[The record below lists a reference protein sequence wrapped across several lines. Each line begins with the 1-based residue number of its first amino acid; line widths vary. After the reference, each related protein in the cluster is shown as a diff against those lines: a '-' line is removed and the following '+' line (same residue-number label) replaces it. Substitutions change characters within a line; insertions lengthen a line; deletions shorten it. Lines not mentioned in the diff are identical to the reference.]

1 MLARHIRRSLAND
14 LTVQL
19 REDILTGRK
28 QPGEYLRLQSL
39 SEEFQVS
46 LSPIRETLSVLSNEG
61 LVIQIGQRGYK
72 VAPLL
77 RDHLIDATR
86 SRIELE
92 TLCLR
97 KSIEEGDNDWAAG
110 VVSSYWKL
118 NRIEQDEWT
127 ADSILEWESCHHDFH
142 EALVAGCNSFMLVEF
157 CGTARRVTDRFRRIR
172 VQRTSPDQL
181 VWKEHETI
189 YELAINRRA
198 DDAVNALSAHI
209 QRASDRILQEHF

>member
-1 MLARHIRRSLAND
+1 MLARNIRRSLTND
-14 LTVQL
+14 LTVRL

-39 SEEFQVS
+39 SDEFKVS

-77 RDHLIDATR
+77 REHLIDATLA
-86 SRIELE
+86 RIELE

-97 KSIEEGDNDWAAG
+97 KSIREGDNDWAAG

-118 NRIEQDEWT
+118 NRIEQGEWN

-142 EALVAGCNSFMLVEF
+142 EALVAGCKSTMLVEF
-157 CGTARRVTDRFRRIR
+157 CGAARRVTDRFRRIR
-172 VQRTSPDQL
+172 VQRTAPDQL
-181 VWKEHETI
+181 VWKEHEAI

-198 DDAVNALSAHI
+198 DDAANALTAHI
-209 QRASDRILQEHF
+209 QRASDRILQERF

>member
-86 SRIELE
+86 ARIELE

-127 ADSILEWESCHHDFH
+127 TDSILEWESCHHDFH
-142 EALVAGCNSFMLVEF
+142 EALVAGCNSVMLVEF

-189 YELAINRRA
+189 YDLAINRHA

>member
-86 SRIELE
+86 ARIELE

-97 KSIEEGDNDWAAG
+97 KSIEGGDNDWAAG

-142 EALVAGCNSFMLVEF
+142 EALVAGCNSVMLVEF